1 MGLFDFVKN
10 AGAKI
15 GIGKS
20 TKEEAAEK
28 AAAQAADA
36 TAKAAGKAR
45 AEVME
50 SRAEAKK
57 SVELEKYVKGLGLEV
72 EGLDIQYDD
81 NKATITGTADDHATR
96 EKVILAVGNV
106 EGVGQVDDQM
116 KTKSISEKV
125 REALDDR
132 AEAAAAQ
139 AASSKFYTVVSG
151 DSLSKIAKEFYGDP
165 MKYPDIFEANK
176 PMLKDPDLIYPGQ
189 VLRIPG
195 VGSGETGRNVD
206 RQR

>member
-1 MGLFDFVKN
+1 MLAKYFC
-10 AGAKI
+10 AKI

-20 TKEEAAEK
+20 TREEAAED
-28 AAAQAADA
+28 AADA
-36 TAKAAGKAR
+36 KAKAQGAAR
-45 AEVME
+45 ADAME
-50 SRAEAKK
+50 SRAEATK
-57 SVELEKYVKGLGLEV
+57 SVELEKYVGGLGLEV
-72 EGLDIQYDD
+72 EGLDIKYDD
-81 NKATITGTADDHATR
+81 NTATITGTAKNQSTR

-116 KTKSISEKV
+116 KIRSFDEQLAEMTDAQEK
-125 REALDDR
+125 AAK
-132 AEAAAAQ
+132 AEVAQ
-139 AASSKFYTVVSG
+139 SKFYTVVSG

-195 VGSGETGRNVD
+195 VEGGSSGSAPDEDRSSG